1 MSKKSLSTLKLSAAV
16 VILAAGVGVSGITSE
31 AAFDAPYYNINEN
44 GGSFNG
50 SQYTLADGT
59 TVTDA
64 FFCDGTYTYFL
75 QTDGTPMKDRL
86 TYHPDGQADHV
97 IYFDADGHECFD
109 TFANVKKSIAGTDVD
124 DLCYFGSLGYLYV
137 NVITYNKAGTAIY
150 YANEYGVME
159 RNGVFEV
166 RSDATNYAALAN
178 GCKYG
183 YANSDGTVKGFYA
196 TYEEAAAQAGNGS
209 GSTNQQGSWECY
221 ESIWYDGEGRP
232 IEHEYKDGNA
242 KTVYDIDVNG
252 NETLWY
258 SETKYYDANGKNYGY
273 SLKNYQKGGNGTV
286 YLSRYEEDIKPEN
299 GDWSFKQISYDE
311 TGKVKSSSITEY
323 SGSKVLKET
332 GTNEYYNVL
341 KVYNYTNGKL
351 TSTVE
356 DTVYPNSRDI
366 NGGVPKYKTVE
377 EYDENENLKRRSSY
391 QTVYYLSA
399 EGQEI
404 LSGYA
409 DYFYT
414 SVGGK
419 EVLTRQDGYSGN
431 GAAPKL
437 SGYTLYEHDANGNI
451 TKEDSYLMSDGT
463 MQLNSSAVRTY
474 DGKGNITKEDI
485 YRRSDGTLQLNS
497 STTHAY
503 DANGNEIHMIFHSY
517 GPTEL
522 GTIVPDREVEY
533 AYAFINNEWT
543 KTKELHYTDHGDGQ
557 MTPESGTYNW
567 ERYYD
572 NDQLVREISYT
583 STDNSSWTV
592 KSYSDYTKPDS
603 IVWPQDTTQIVSVES
618 CRCYNPSTLVTAYYI
633 VDNYRFVQK

>member
-1 MSKKSLSTLKLSAAV
+1 MRKKSLSTLKLSAAAA
-16 VILAAGVGVSGITSE
+16 ILAAGVGVSGITSE
-31 AAFDAPYYNINEN
+31 AAFDAPYYNININ
-44 GGSFNG
+44 GGSFND

-59 TVTDA
+59 MVTDA

-166 RSDATNYAALAN
+166 RSDVTNYAALAN

-232 IEHEYKDGNA
+232 TEHEYKDGNT

-258 SETKYYDANGKNYGY
+258 SETKYYDANGKYYGY
-273 SLKNYQKGGNGTV
+273 SLKNYQRGGNGTV

-311 TGKVKSSSITEY
+311 TGKVTSSGITEY
-323 SGSKVLKET
+323 SGSKVLKLT
-332 GTNEYYNVL
+332 GTNEDYNVL

-356 DTVYPNSRDI
+356 DTVYLNLRDI

-377 EYDENENLKRRSSY
+377 EYDENENLKRSSSY

-399 EGQEI
+399 DGQEV
-404 LSGYA
+404 LSGYV
-409 DYFYT
+409 DYSYT
-414 SVGGK
+414 TVGEK
-419 EVLTRQDGYSGN
+419 EVLTRTDSYRVN
-431 GAAPKL
+431 GTVSQL
-437 SGYTLYEHDANGNI
+437 SGYTLYEHDARGNI
-451 TKEDSYLMSDGT
+451 TKEDVYRTNEGT
-463 MQLNSSAVRTY
+463 MQLR
-474 DGKGNITKEDI
+474 
-485 YRRSDGTLQLNS
+485 S
-497 STTHAY
+497 STTHTF
-503 DANGNEIHMIFHSY
+503 DTNDNEIRMTFQSY
-517 GPTEL
+517 GPSEL
-522 GTIVPDREVEY
+522 GITVPDSEVEY
-533 AYAFINNEWT
+533 AYTFIDNEWV
-543 KTKELHYTDHGDGQ
+543 KTKELHYMDHGDGQ
-557 MTPESGTYNW
+557 MTPESGTSNW
-567 ERYYD
+567 ERYYE

-592 KSYSDYTKPDS
+592 QNYSDYTKPDS

-618 CRCYNPSTLVTAYYI
+618 CRCYNPSTLVTGYYI